1 MKSTIRFDD
10 DREVDL
16 EMTTISLSGAWLIN
30 DQWAIRVVAGVLID
44 GGLQPEGQASHDFEP
59 GGLVAAGLEYRASE
73 GQGKTPSVDLSF
85 FLGASWAQTVTPGT
99 DTKTSYFAGDARLGA
114 RFGWTIKDKTFPY
127 LAARVFGGPVNW
139 ELDGED
145 VVGTD
150 VHHYQLALG
159 VATQLGKMGLFAEWA
174 GLGERALSAGISTA
188 F

>member
-1 MKSTIRFDD
+1 MKSTIRFDGG
-10 DREVDL
+10 REVDL

-30 DQWAIRVVAGVLID
+30 RQWAIRAVAGVLLD

-59 GGLVAAGLEYRASE
+59 GGLVAAGVEYRASE

-85 FLGASWAQTVTPGT
+85 FLGASWSQTVAPGT
-99 DTKTSYFAGDARLGA
+99 DAKTSYFAGDARLGA
-114 RFGWTIKDKTFPY
+114 RFGWVIQEKIFPY
-127 LAARVFGGPVNW
+127 VAARVFGGPVNW

-159 VATQLGKMGLFAEWA
+159 VATSLGKVGLFAEWA
-174 GLGERALSAGISTA
+174 GLGEQALSAGMSTA
-188 F
+188 W